1 MLKINWKTVRGTQ
14 TVKPAT
20 EDKTSSPSVVY
31 LRKDI
36 HKVLIE
42 QNDQAYYAWEY
53 EEAVLTLEEYAEYE
67 ELVAQVAT
75 PAMQTLQEQNTIL
88 MEALADIYERLENQE
103 QSSAAIMSGL
113 ADLYELQE
121 GALE

>member
-1 MLKINWKTVRGTQ
+1 M
-14 TVKPAT
+14 
-20 EDKTSSPSVVY
+20 Y

-36 HKVLIE
+36 RKVLIE

>member
-36 HKVLIE
+36 RKVLIE